1 MEKVI
6 DSDLYF
12 KSYIFRLISLK
23 LVHNGE
29 FEVTAKRMFTF
40 ARLFDTKVCW
50 FACTLVILWKFI
62 QNCCH
67 YWLYVKVFWFS
78 HCIAH
83 ILCVTYILYILK
95 SPQIC
100 LLSLYCILL
109 LSSWKNWIYAFSRN
123 RCKKYMVY
131 LIFITIC
138 TCILP
143 HFAILSVYETQSL
156 HVAIKGKKRNLI
168 LILFRYHDC
177 YIQQC

>member
-12 KSYIFRLISLK
+12 KSYLFRLISLK

-67 YWLYVKVFWFS
+67 YWLYGKSVLVFTLYRPYSLCYLYTLYSKISTNMFTLA
-78 HCIAH
+78 ILH
-83 ILCVTYILYILK
+83 IVVIKLEELDL
-95 SPQIC
+95 
-100 LLSLYCILL
+100 
-109 LSSWKNWIYAFSRN
+109 R
-123 RCKKYMVY
+123 
-131 LIFITIC
+131 IFAQPMQKITIC

-177 YIQQC
+177 HIQQC